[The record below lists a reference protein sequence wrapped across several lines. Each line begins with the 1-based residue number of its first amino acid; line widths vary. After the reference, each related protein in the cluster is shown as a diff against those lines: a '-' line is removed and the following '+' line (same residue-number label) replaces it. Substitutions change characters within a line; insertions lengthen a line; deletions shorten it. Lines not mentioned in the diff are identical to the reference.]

1 MISLNN
7 STINKLKC
15 FDLKIL
21 KYLID
26 SQKNTLNLQIK
37 ILEQIL
43 MLHHTF
49 QFKGITINYQDE
61 GFGDE
66 VLVLLH
72 GYMNSLKVWQEYVLE
87 YMNKFRVITIDLI
100 GHGDSECLNEDS
112 TMELQAEM
120 VKSLLDMLNIKHC
133 VMCGH
138 SMGGMITLA
147 FCEMYPQML
156 KGFCLMNSQAMAD
169 NEKSKQNRLKACDLI
184 DEDRIKFI
192 VDFIPNLFAKE
203 NRTKFASEIE
213 DLKEIALST
222 HKEGIIAAQKG
233 MLKRKD
239 RCSVLLNAQC
249 PILFIDGKE
258 DIRID
263 LDVLYAQASLCNHSE
278 TLVLNTGHM
287 SFIEANRIVKIRLR
301 DFTNMC
307 FAL

>member
-133 VMCGH
+133 VM
-138 SMGGMITLA
+138 MMKNKMN
-147 FCEMYPQML
+147 FR
-156 KGFCLMNSQAMAD
+156 KCLIVI
-169 NEKSKQNRLKACDLI
+169 LYLI
-184 DEDRIKFI
+184 
-192 VDFIPNLFAKE
+192 
-203 NRTKFASEIE
+203 
-213 DLKEIALST
+213 
-222 HKEGIIAAQKG
+222 
-233 MLKRKD
+233 
-239 RCSVLLNAQC
+239 
-249 PILFIDGKE
+249 
-258 DIRID
+258 
-263 LDVLYAQASLCNHSE
+263 
-278 TLVLNTGHM
+278 
-287 SFIEANRIVKIRLR
+287 
-301 DFTNMC
+301 
-307 FAL
+307 